1 MIGYFPCYE
10 PPQRE
15 ALGIA
20 VALAGV
26 AIRVRVLVRDIRCA
40 SAVRFF
46 RLASNRRNAA
56 SRILIV
62 IITFARLLRQ

>member
-15 ALGIA
+15 ASGIA

-26 AIRVRVLVRDIRCA
+26 AIRVRTASSKELLAKLVG
-40 SAVRFF
+40 
-46 RLASNRRNAA
+46 
-56 SRILIV
+56 
-62 IITFARLLRQ
+62 LLTRTGFSH